1 MKKKDLSQKALKSS
15 NLKIKQKTVKE
26 KVVKEKVVKEKKVKS
41 KPHYVDPQ
49 VFSDLIVKSYKNSII
64 TDDLADSVLKI
75 ATRLSYAP
83 NFINYSYR
91 DEMVGDAIV
100 KMLYAIKNQKFDPEV
115 GNAFSYFTR
124 IAFNAFCNRIK
135 KEKKEK
141 EFILNLQDN
150 VYDDMIGAGF
160 TELKAQKNS
169 EDGNYYSDD

>member
-1 MKKKDLSQKALKSS
+1 MKKKDLKLQ
-15 NLKIKQKTVKE
+15 QKTLK
-26 KVVKEKVVKEKKVKS
+26 KVEKEKKIK
-41 KPHYVDPQ
+41 KTKKHYVDPE
-49 VFSDLIVKSYKNSII
+49 VFSSLIVKSYKNSVIC
-64 TDDLADSVLKI
+64 DDLADSVLKI

-91 DEMVGDAIV
+91 DEMIGDAII
-100 KMLYAIKNQKFDPEV
+100 KMLYAIKNKKFDPKI

-160 TELKAQKNS
+160 KEHS
-169 EDGNYYSDD
+169 DDHDGENYYDY

>member
-1 MKKKDLSQKALKSS
+1 MKKKVSQLKQSPLKKA
-15 NLKIKQKTVKE
+15 
-26 KVVKEKVVKEKKVKS
+26 KKV
-41 KPHYVDPQ
+41 KPHYVDPE
-49 VFSDLIVKSYKNSII
+49 VFSNLIVKSYKDTII
-64 TDDLADSVLKI
+64 SDELAESVLKI

-91 DEMVGDAIV
+91 DEMIGDAIV
-100 KMLYAIKNQKFDPEV
+100 KMLYAIKNKKFDPKV

-150 VYDDMIGAGF
+150 VYDDIMGAGF
-160 TELKAQKNS
+160 KEDS
-169 EDGNYYSDD
+169 EDNENMYYYDN